1 MEHIEVF
8 TTTQRRRRYSDQ
20 EKAQFVALAM
30 QAGSSV
36 SSVARQYGIA
46 PGLLFKWKK
55 LMQDGGVTAVEANDQ
70 VVSASDYNVLLK
82 KVKQLEQMLGRK
94 TVEAEILKDALEI
107 AQAVHIAYTLITTRR
122 YPTQQIAHVLGVS
135 RSNLYR
141 RLKQPQPD
149 SRSRYCKMDDLL
161 LLPII
166 REICDERP
174 SNGYRRVT
182 AHLNRYLQRHML
194 QLTRVNP
201 KRIYRI
207 MKHNKLLLTRAMQLK
222 NDRIHEGQVA
232 VSVSNS
238 RWCSDGFEIKC
249 WNVEKV
255 RVIFSLDCCDREI
268 ISYAATTMGISSDM
282 VCDVLVQSME
292 RRFGAVSN
300 LPHPIEWLTD
310 NGSCYIAK
318 STRQFA
324 HTLGFQICTTPI
336 RSPQSNG
343 MAEAFVKTF
352 KRDYVYLN
360 DVPDAE
366 TVLNALPAWMNDY
379 NCNHPH
385 SGLKM
390 KSPQEFRSLKLA
402 S

>member
-1 MEHIEVF
+1 M
-8 TTTQRRRRYSDQ
+8 
-20 EKAQFVALAM
+20 
-30 QAGSSV
+30 
-36 SSVARQYGIA
+36 
-46 PGLLFKWKK
+46 
-55 LMQDGGVTAVEANDQ
+55 
-70 VVSASDYNVLLK
+70 
-82 KVKQLEQMLGRK
+82 
-94 TVEAEILKDALEI
+94 
-107 AQAVHIAYTLITTRR
+107 
-122 YPTQQIAHVLGVS
+122 S

-141 RLKQPQPD
+141 RLKQPEAA
-149 SRSRYCKMDDLL
+149 SRLRYRKADDTV

-166 REICDERP
+166 REICDQRP

-182 AHLNRYLQRHML
+182 AHLNRYLKQHVMKL
-194 QLTRVNP
+194 ARVNP

-207 MKHNKLLLTRAMQLK
+207 MKQNQLLLTRAEPLK
-222 NDRIHEGQVA
+222 NDRTHDGQVA

-249 WNVEKV
+249 WNGEKV
-255 RVIFSLDCCDREI
+255 RVIFSLDCCDREVM
-268 ISYAATTMGISSDM
+268 SYLATTAGISSDM

-292 RRFGAVSN
+292 KRFGAVSY
-300 LPHPIEWLTD
+300 LPQPVEWLTD

-324 HTLGFQICTTPI
+324 HALGFQICTTPI

-360 DVPDAE
+360 DVPDAK
-366 TVLNALPAWMNDY
+366 TVLNALPLWIEDY

-390 KSPQEFRSLKLA
+390 KSPREFLSLKLA